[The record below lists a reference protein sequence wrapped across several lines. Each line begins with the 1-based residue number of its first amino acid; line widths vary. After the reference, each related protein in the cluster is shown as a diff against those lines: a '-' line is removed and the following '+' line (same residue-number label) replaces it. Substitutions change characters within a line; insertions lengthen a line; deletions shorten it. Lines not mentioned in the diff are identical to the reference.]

1 MKKDKKGNVL
11 KFETPETPRAK
22 PKDKDFSSIK
32 EYMDKA
38 KKYDDLI
45 RMIKADKAIC
55 EIALDSLKEKESFLR
70 IGYLNGYNDGKRA
83 GYEYIVDCLLTKY
96 LGEEDKK

>member
-22 PKDKDFSSIK
+22 AKDKDYSSIK

-38 KKYDDLI
+38 KKYDELI
-45 RMIKADKAIC
+45 RMIKADKAMC
-55 EIALDSLKEKESFLR
+55 EIARDSMRDKEKFLR

-83 GYEYIVDCLLTKY
+83 GYEYIVDCLLAKY
-96 LGEEDKK
+96 LEV